1 MLPVRL
7 HPRLPSVMLTRRLTR
22 AVTSLVAAALATA
35 ALVAPAGAQGQP
47 NTGTGP
53 VLPKSGP
60 IPRDT
65 AYERKVLAAMKA
77 PDGFTML
84 HFAGPPFAMYPTVVA
99 PAPDGSVYVG
109 VDLNLAQGAVKGR
122 GRVVRLVDSDGD
134 GHADKYTTF
143 AELDSPRGIAVD
155 GNTVYVLHPPNLTA
169 FRDTNGDGIADS
181 SDDIVKDIGFSLDVR
196 SEDHATN
203 NITLGP
209 DGWIYVAVGDYG
221 YLNATGKDGARIT
234 REGGSLVRVR
244 PDGTGL
250 EMVTVGTRNIYDVG
264 IDPFAHAF
272 ARDNTND
279 GRGWNTRF
287 HWLAPGANMGYPS
300 LFLHFPEEHMPS
312 LADYGAGSGTAG
324 LWVQDPGF
332 PDQWNNTLYTGDWT
346 VNRIFQQPLERKG
359 ASWAIK
365 QNEFMTVPRAIDMA
379 MDDQSHLYVASLIGG
394 VFNYAGDTVG
404 AIIRVSYPGKTPSA
418 ALRPATRTDAQ
429 LLTALVSANAM
440 HRLWAQRE
448 LVQRGARPAT
458 ITRLQQYALD
468 RQRTPEA
475 RAAAIFTLKL
485 LAGARANAAIQRIA
499 TEPAMRELA
508 LHVLTD
514 DKRQLAG
521 VPVALYVGA
530 LNDADLAVR
539 AAAINGLVRLNA
551 RDRAE
556 SIVPLLTSPDSALA
570 HLATQ
575 ALVSLGARDV
585 ALRAL
590 TAAGSSPELRT
601 RARFVLQQMHD
612 AETVSALLAANGS
625 ASDPMAK
632 REVVATLARLYNTE
646 GPWKGEWWGTYPT
659 NVGPYFVPVTWEQ
672 SARIKPAL
680 RETLLAQTGGDFT
693 ALVDLYAKNRVL
705 PMGAKALFLAVATSP
720 VAAQRD
726 ALIDALVGTS
736 QLAAAAVPLVT
747 RIDAASPALHA
758 AVAELLAGETTF
770 EAPTLALARTAVLD
784 TTLAAA
790 TRARLLTALAAMPG
804 DAGRD
809 AAVEVFAR
817 LTPRAPAPSAAP
829 AGAQPGPTGPG
840 TGGDPIEAAW
850 RSWVGQRMRAGQLDY
865 FVDLTRTAKEPA
877 QRTLAYAVLLQAAR
891 NQRAPAAIR
900 EKVVPVIDA
909 AWTDAAAA
917 PSLVDAIAVMRVES
931 QYAQQL
937 EAYKAKQATKPGA
950 K

>member
-1 MLPVRL
+1 MASSLA
-7 HPRLPSVMLTRRLTR
+7 
-22 AVTSLVAAALATA
+22 AVLASLILA
-35 ALVAPAGAQGQP
+35 APAGAQGQP
-47 NTGTGP
+47 SMGTGP
-53 VLPKSGP
+53 SLPKSGT

-84 HFAGPPFAMYPTVVA
+84 HYAGPPFAMYPTVVA
-99 PAPDGSVYVG
+99 PAPDGSVFVG

-134 GHADKYTTF
+134 GHADRYTIF

-155 GNTVYVLHPPNLTA
+155 GNTVYVMHPPDLTA
-169 FRDTNGDGIADS
+169 FRDTNGDGIADTS
-181 SDDIVKDIGFSLDVR
+181 VVLVKDLGFSLDVR
-196 SEDHATN
+196 SSDHATN

-287 HWLAPGANMGYPS
+287 HWLAPGAHMGYPS
-300 LFLHFPEEHMPS
+300 LFLNFPQEPMPS
-312 LADYGAGSGTAG
+312 LADYGAGSGTSG
-324 LWVQDPGF
+324 LWIQDPGF
-332 PDQWNNTLYTGDWT
+332 PDQWNNSLFTGDWT
-346 VNRIFQQPLERKG
+346 VNRIFQQPVERKG
-359 ASWAIK
+359 ASWSIK
-365 QNEFMTVPRAIDMA
+365 QNDFMTVPRQIDMA

-429 LLTALVSANAM
+429 LLTALGSANAV

-448 LVQRGARPAT
+448 LVHRGAKPAT
-458 ITRLQQYALD
+458 ITRLQRYALD
-468 RQRTPEA
+468 RQLA
-475 RAAAIFTLKL
+475 REGRASALFTLKL
-485 LAGARANAAIQRIA
+485 LAGARANATIQRVA

-508 LHVLTD
+508 LRVLTD
-514 DKRQLAG
+514 DKRQLGG
-521 VPVALYVGA
+521 VPVALFVTA

-539 AAAINGLVRLNA
+539 AAALNGLVRLNA

-570 HLATQ
+570 HLAVQ

-590 TAAGSSPELRT
+590 TAAGSSPDLRI
-601 RARFVLQQMHD
+601 RARHVLQQMHD
-612 AETVSALLAANGS
+612 AQTVSALLAANGN

-632 REVVATLARLYNTE
+632 RELISTLARLYNTE
-646 GPWKGEWWGTYPT
+646 GPWKGDWWGTYPT
-659 NVGPYFVPVTWEQ
+659 TVGPYFVPATWEE
-672 SARIKPAL
+672 SARIKPVL
-680 RETLLAQTGGDFT
+680 RQTLLAQTGGDFD
-693 ALVDLYAKNRVL
+693 ALVDLYAKNRVVPL
-705 PMGAKALFLAVATSP
+705 GAKALFLAVAGSP
-720 VAAQRD
+720 AAAQRD
-726 ALIDALVGTS
+726 ALVDALVGSS
-736 QLAAAAVPLVT
+736 QLAASAVPLVA
-747 RIDAASPALHA
+747 RLDATSPALHA
-758 AVAELLAGETTF
+758 AVAELLAGETAF
-770 EAPTLALARTAVLD
+770 EPQTLALARTAVLD

-790 TRARLLTALAAMPG
+790 TRAKLLTAIAGISG

-809 AAVEVFAR
+809 ASTEIFAR
-817 LTPRAPAPSAAP
+817 LTPRAGAGMAAN
-829 AGAQPGPTGPG
+829 
-840 TGGDPIEAAW
+840 DPVEAAW
-850 RSWVGQRMRAGQLDY
+850 RSWVGQRQRAGQLDY
-865 FVDLTRTAKEPA
+865 FVDLVRTAKEPA

-891 NQRAPAAIR
+891 NQRAPAAVR
-900 EKVVPVIDA
+900 EKVTPVIDA
-909 AWTDAAAA
+909 AWADAALA
-917 PSLVDAIAVMRVES
+917 PQLVDAITIMRVES
-931 QYAQQL
+931 QYTQQL
-937 EAYKAKQATKPGA
+937 EAYKAKQAAKPGS

>member
-1 MLPVRL
+1 MT
-7 HPRLPSVMLTRRLTR
+7 PSRITHALT
-22 AVTSLVAAALATA
+22 TSLVGALSAVVLATT
-35 ALVAPAGAQGQP
+35 AGAQGQP
-47 NTGTGP
+47 NMGTGP
-53 VLPKSGP
+53 VLPKSGT

-84 HFAGPPFAMYPTVVA
+84 SFAGPPFAMYPTVVA

-122 GRVVRLVDSDGD
+122 GRVVRLVDTDGD
-134 GHADKYTTF
+134 GHADKYTIF

-155 GNTVYVLHPPNLTA
+155 GNTVYVMHPPNLTA
-169 FRDTNGDGIADS
+169 YRDTNGDGIADT
-181 SDDIVKDIGFSLDVR
+181 SDDIVKDLGFSLDVR
-196 SEDHATN
+196 SSDHATN

-221 YLNATGKDGARIT
+221 YLNATGKDGTRIT
-234 REGGSLVRVR
+234 RHGGSLVRVR

-272 ARDNTND
+272 TRDNTND
-279 GRGWNTRF
+279 GLGWDTRF
-287 HWLAPGANMGYPS
+287 HWLAQGANMGYPS
-300 LFLHFPEEHMPS
+300 LFLHFREEHMPS
-312 LADYGAGSGTAG
+312 IADYGAGSGTAG
-324 LWVQDPGF
+324 LWIQDPGF
-332 PDQWNNTLYTGDWT
+332 PDQWNNSLYTGDWT
-346 VNRIFQQPLERKG
+346 VNRIFQHPLERKG

-365 QNEFMTVPRAIDMA
+365 QNDFMTVPREIDMA

-404 AIIRVSYPGKTPSA
+404 AIVRLSFPGKTPSE
-418 ALRPATRTDAQ
+418 ALKPASRTDAQ
-429 LLTALVSANAM
+429 LLTAIVSANAV

-448 LVQRGARPAT
+448 LVHRGAKPGA
-458 ITRLQQYALD
+458 IARLQQYALD
-468 RQRTPEA
+468 RQRAREA
-475 RAAAIFTLKL
+475 RASALFTLKL
-485 LAGARANAAIQRIA
+485 LAGARANATIQRIA
-499 TEPAMRELA
+499 TEPAMREFA
-508 LHVLTD
+508 LHLLTD

-521 VPVALYVGA
+521 VPVALYMGA

-539 AAAINGLVRLNA
+539 AAALNGLVRLNA

-570 HLATQ
+570 HLAVQ

-612 AETVSALLAANGS
+612 AETVSALLAANGT

-632 REVVATLARLYNTE
+632 REIVATLARLYNTE
-646 GPWKGEWWGTYPT
+646 GPWKGEWWGTHPST
-659 NVGPYFVPVTWEQ
+659 VGPYFTPVTWEE

-680 RETLLAQTGGDFT
+680 RQTLLAQTGGDFD
-693 ALVDLYAKNRVL
+693 ALVDLYAKNRVV
-705 PMGAKALFLAVATSP
+705 PMGAKALIAAVATSA
-720 VAAQRD
+720 AAQRD
-726 ALIDALVGTS
+726 ALVDALVGSS
-736 QLAAAAVPLVT
+736 QLTAAAVPLVT
-747 RIDAASPALHA
+747 RLDATSPALHA

-784 TTLAAA
+784 STLPAA
-790 TRARLLTALAAMPG
+790 TRGKLLTALAAMPG

-809 AAVEVFAR
+809 ATTEIFAR
-817 LTPRAPAPSAAP
+817 LTPRAGTP
-829 AGAQPGPTGPG
+829 AGGN
-840 TGGDPIEAAW
+840 DPIEAAW
-850 RSWVGQRMRAGQLDY
+850 RRWVGERMRAGQLDY
-865 FVDLTRTAKEPA
+865 FVDLARSATDPA
-877 QRTLAYAVLLQAAR
+877 QRTLAYAVLLQAVR
-891 NQRAPAAIR
+891 NPRAPAAVR
-900 EKVVPVIDA
+900 EKVTPVIDA
-909 AWTDAAAA
+909 AWADAAVA
-917 PSLVDAIAVMRVES
+917 PRLVDAITIMRVES
-931 QYAQQL
+931 QYTQQL
-937 EAYKAKQATKPGA
+937 DAYRAKQGA
-950 K
+950 KQGSK

>member
-1 MLPVRL
+1 MTTSRVSR
-7 HPRLPSVMLTRRLTR
+7 VLTT
-22 AVTSLVAAALATA
+22 TLASTLA
-35 ALVAPAGAQGQP
+35 IVVLAAPAGAQGQP
-47 NTGTGP
+47 NMGTGP
-53 VLPKSGP
+53 ALPKSGT

-84 HFAGPPFAMYPTVVA
+84 SYAGPPFAMYPTVVA

-134 GHADKYTTF
+134 GHADKYTIF
-143 AELDSPRGIAVD
+143 ADLDSPRGIAVD

-169 FRDTNGDGIADS
+169 FRDTNGDGIADT

-221 YLNATGKDGARIT
+221 YLNATGKDGAKIT

-264 IDPFAHAF
+264 IDPFGHAF

-287 HWLAPGANMGYPS
+287 HWLAPNANMGYPS
-300 LFLHFPEEHMPS
+300 LFLRFPEEHMPS
-312 LADYGAGSGTAG
+312 LVDYGAGSGTAG
-324 LWVQDPGF
+324 LWIQDPGF

-346 VNRIFQQPLERKG
+346 VNRIFQHPLERKG
-359 ASWAIK
+359 ASWSIK

-404 AIIRVSYPGKTPSA
+404 AIVRVTANGKTPSP

-429 LLTALVSANAM
+429 LLTELVSANAV

-448 LVQRGARPAT
+448 LVHRGAKPAT
-458 ITRLQQYALD
+458 LTRLQQYALD
-468 RQRTPEA
+468 RQRAPEA
-475 RAAAIFTLKL
+475 RAAAMFTLKL
-485 LAGARANAAIQRIA
+485 LAGARANATIQRIA
-499 TEPAMRELA
+499 AEPALRELA

-514 DKRQLAG
+514 DKSQLAG
-521 VPVALYVGA
+521 VPVALYVTA

-556 SIVPLLTSPDSALA
+556 SLVPLLTSPDSALK

-590 TAAGSSPELRT
+590 TAAGSSPELRM
-601 RARFVLQQMHD
+601 RARHVLQQMHD
-612 AETVSALLAANGS
+612 AETVSALLGALGT

-632 REVVATLARLYNTE
+632 REVVTALARLYNTE

-659 NVGPYFVPVTWEQ
+659 NVGPYFTPVTWEE
-672 SARIKPAL
+672 STRIKPAL
-680 RETLLAQTGGDFT
+680 RAAMLAQTGGDFD
-693 ALVDLYAKNRVL
+693 AILDLYAKNRVV
-705 PMGAKALFLAVATSP
+705 PMGAKALFVAVASSP
-720 VAAQRD
+720 AAAQRD
-726 ALIDALVGTS
+726 ALVDALVGTS
-736 QLAAAAVPLVT
+736 QLSADAVPLVA
-747 RIDAASPALHA
+747 RVDAASPALHA

-770 EAPTLALARTAVLD
+770 EAPALALARTAVLD
-784 TTLAAA
+784 TTLATAP
-790 TRARLLTALAAMPG
+790 RAKLLTALAAMTG
-804 DAGRD
+804 DAGRN
-809 AAVEVFAR
+809 AATEIFAR
-817 LTPRAPAPSAAP
+817 LTPRAPAPGTAAP
-829 AGAQPGPTGPG
+829 AASPPPGPATAPG
-840 TGGDPIEAAW
+840 AGGDPIEAAW

-865 FVDLTRTAKEPA
+865 FVDLARTAKEPA

-900 EKVVPVIDA
+900 DKVVPVIDA
-909 AWTDAAAA
+909 AWNDPAVA
-917 PSLVDAIAVMRVES
+917 PSLVDAIAIMRVES
-931 QYAQQL
+931 QYTQQL
-937 EAYKAKQATKPGA
+937 EAYKAKQSVKQVSN
-950 K
+950 

>member
-1 MLPVRL
+1 MN
-7 HPRLPSVMLTRRLTR
+7 TRRLTR
-22 AVTSLVAAALATA
+22 AVPLAAAALAIVV
-35 ALVAPAGAQGQP
+35 LVAPAGAQGQP

-53 VLPKSGP
+53 VLPKSGS

-84 HFAGPPFAMYPTVVA
+84 HYAGPPFAMYPTVVA

-122 GRVVRLVDSDGD
+122 GRVMRLVDSDGD

-143 AELDSPRGIAVD
+143 LDVDSPRGIAVD

-169 FRDTNGDGIADS
+169 YHDTNGDGIADDS
-181 SDDIVKDIGFSLDVR
+181 TDIVKDIGFSLDVR

-221 YLNATGKDGARIT
+221 YLNATGKDGAKIT
-234 REGGSLVRVR
+234 RHGGSLVRVR

-250 EMVTVGTRNIYDVG
+250 EIVTVGTRNIYDVG
-264 IDPFAHAF
+264 IDPFGHAF

-300 LFLHFPEEHMPS
+300 IFLHFPEEHMPS
-312 LADYGAGSGTAG
+312 LFDYGAGSGTAG
-324 LWVQDPGF
+324 LWIQDPGF
-332 PDQWNNTLYTGDWT
+332 PDQWNNSLYTGDWT

-359 ASWAIK
+359 ASWSIK

-404 AIIRVSYPGKTPSA
+404 AIVRVTYPGKTPSP
-418 ALRPATRTDAQ
+418 ALRPSTRTDAQ
-429 LLTALVSANAM
+429 LLTELVSANM
-440 HRLWAQRE
+440 VHRLWAQRE
-448 LVQRGARPAT
+448 LVHRGAKPAT
-458 ITRLQQYALD
+458 ITRLRQYALD
-468 RQRTPEA
+468 RQPKPEA
-475 RAAAIFTLKL
+475 RAAAMFTLKL
-485 LAGARANAAIQRIA
+485 LAGARANATIQRVA
-499 TEPAMRELA
+499 AEPAMRELA

-514 DKRQLAG
+514 DKSQLAG
-521 VPVALYVGA
+521 VPVALYVSA

-556 SIVPLLTSPDSALA
+556 SLVPLLTSPDSALS
-570 HLATQ
+570 HLAVQ

-601 RARFVLQQMHD
+601 HARFVLQQMHD
-612 AETVSALLAANGS
+612 TETVSALLGALGT
-625 ASDPMAK
+625 ASDPMTK
-632 REVVATLARLYNTE
+632 KEIVSTLARLYNTE
-646 GPWKGEWWGTYPT
+646 GPWKGDWWGTYPT
-659 NVGPYFVPVTWEQ
+659 NVGPYFTPVTWEE
-672 SARIKPAL
+672 SARIKPVL
-680 RETLLAQTGGDFT
+680 RQTLLAQTGGDFD
-693 ALVDLYAKNRVL
+693 ALVDLYAKNRVV
-705 PMGAKALFLAVATSP
+705 PMEAKALFLAVATSS
-720 VAAQRD
+720 AASQRD
-726 ALIDALVGTS
+726 ALVDALVGTS
-736 QLAAAAVPLVT
+736 QLSAEAVPLVA
-747 RIDAASPALHA
+747 RIDATSPALHA

-770 EAPTLALARTAVLD
+770 EGPTLALARTAVLD

-790 TRARLLTALAAMPG
+790 TRAKLLTALAAVTG
-804 DAGRD
+804 DAARD
-809 AAVEVFAR
+809 ATTEIFAQ
-817 LTPRAPAPSAAP
+817 LTPR
-829 AGAQPGPTGPG
+829 PG
-840 TGGDPIEAAW
+840 TSTTGSSATPPGAPGATAAGNPIEAAW
-850 RSWVGQRMRAGQLDY
+850 RNWVGQRMRAGQLDY
-865 FVDLTRTAKEPA
+865 FVDLARTAKEPA
-877 QRTLAYAVLLQAAR
+877 QRTLAYSVLLQAAR

-900 EKVVPVIDA
+900 EKITPVIDA
-909 AWTDAAAA
+909 AWADASAA
-917 PSLVDAIAVMRVES
+917 PSLVDAIAIMRVES

-937 EAYKAKQATKPGA
+937 EAYRAKQGA
-950 K
+950 KTGGK